1 MRATVDL
8 DKVDV
13 LIGIALGAI
22 GVFLYLKG
30 ALAWFF
36 EKIKKLI
43 RPSSATYD
51 IPNKT
56 LILLQPQDNA
66 MWWHMGTVGKE
77 PAMQIVGDMR
87 VTNISRY
94 NILLS
99 AVKLKRPKVIGHAGI
114 IDHAVEENGEF
125 LIPENGTCRVRFHC
139 WVVPPVKQ
147 ENQDFVTDIALID
160 QYGNEHWMK
169 KVKFTYK

>member
-1 MRATVDL
+1 MIGLLASAVA
-8 DKVDV
+8 V
-13 LIGIALGAI
+13 L
-22 GVFLYLKG
+22 LYIKG
-30 ALAWFF
+30 AFAWAF
-36 EKIKKLI
+36 EKIKKI
-43 RPSSATYD
+43 FRPSSATYD
-51 IPNKT
+51 IPRKT
-56 LILLQPQDNA
+56 LILLQPQHNA
-66 MWWHMGTVGKE
+66 TWWHMGAMGKE
-77 PAMQIVGDMR
+77 PAMQVVADLR

-94 NILLS
+94 NILIS
-99 AVKLKRPKVIGHAGI
+99 AVKLKMPKVIGHAGI

-147 ENQDFVTDIALID
+147 KDQDFVADIALID